1 MTAQITD
8 PTPTTADQP
17 RSLYEA
23 ARALADRIVAQL
35 TVLPDS
41 VEAHREFG
49 ANHFGVRL
57 HFGTGL
63 AAGRG
68 VLETAALAD
77 AEVTREDS
85 THAGQITGV
94 WIELHTSLDGI
105 PLIARALTS
114 TEDADQLLL
123 ADDAETTQPIPTP
136 ATAPVPPTSPAS
148 VFPPAVSVVVPLAT
162 LAQDAAAVPVVAEA
176 DQ

>member
-1 MTAQITD
+1 MTTQITEA
-8 PTPTTADQP
+8 TPTKPDQS
-17 RSLYEA
+17 RTSYEA

-41 VEAHREFG
+41 VETHREFG
-49 ANHFGVRL
+49 TDTFAVRL

-68 VLETAALAD
+68 VLETATLAD
-77 AEVTREDS
+77 TEVTREDS

-123 ADDAETTQPIPTP
+123 PDDGETTQPMP
-136 ATAPVPPTSPAS
+136 APAAAPVPPTSPAS

-162 LAQDAAAVPVVAEA
+162 LSQDAAAVPVVSEA
-176 DQ
+176 NQ